1 MGEDILVVEDETALQ
16 EALQALLELEGYA
29 VRRARDGVEALE
41 QVQAA
46 RPRLIVLD
54 MMMPRMNGY
63 DFLAELERRN
73 QRRGISILVL
83 TAGKKALEDVAQLG
97 VEAGIAKPFDVAV
110 LLDEISRLMGVH
122 TQE

>member
-97 VEAGIAKPFDVAV
+97 IEAGIAKPFDVAV